1 MPELLEPRTPAN
13 LRLYHGSLTPVQ
25 SEIRTVKI
33 IGFDS
38 EDDTRGQPLSFS
50 FFDGE
55 KAFYT
60 RFADEAIDYIYNY
73 PERAVFCAHNL
84 EYDIGNLFKAC
95 DFRFVKEM
103 TYASKLLRVT
113 LFASRHT
120 FLNSSSFFPGSL
132 KKMGDLIGLPKL
144 EGDSLSESYAI
155 RDAEIVQVF
164 MAKMQDRLNMQGV
177 NLGLSIGQLS
187 MSIFRANHLRKKQR
201 TFNSPNCLKAY
212 YGGRVEMFF
221 KGVVKGPV
229 YVADINSSYPDVM
242 FRHEY
247 PDTTVVEASSIF
259 THTYGIGHFKIL
271 VPDDCFIPPLP
282 FRSESGRLFFP
293 TGEIEGWW
301 TYAEVR
307 FALEKCGCKLLAE
320 YDGEGCRRGVR
331 PFESFI
337 GEHYDARQAMKKRK
351 ERNKEDLEAVFEDL
365 HLKLVMNNLYGKFAQ
380 HKDGNKM
387 TRVKL
392 SKRVLDKMGGSI
404 ESKIGPF
411 YSYRVPR
418 KKPPRTANYM
428 WGVYVTS
435 YARLSL
441 LEKIMSVYSKG
452 GKLLYCDTDSIM
464 FTGEVAKAALNF
476 GDGLGKMSLEIYDL
490 GVYRASKGYLM
501 CEHVTSEVKTRR
513 SEYRIKKVACKGVP
527 THYAHDFILKGMA
540 KFLKPMRLKE
550 AEVRLHAEAN
560 SKKDDAFFADI
571 GVNVWRDV
579 EKSMRSVYIKRK
591 GERGITMPVNVLE
604 IPEMESKAFG
614 EIENWESELG
624 DEIVLPPAP
633 KSENFR
639 NVQVPKDW
647 FSAKYQLD
655 AKDAF
660 FESQEM
666 TFLKREDCLELEPG
680 DAWFRGEIIER
691 RQGLYGRYFGIRLR
705 EYMGKNVSRKNILG
719 SVSEKFFTKFGP
731 DFIFEK
737 KSVVFFLEEKYL
749 TESRLKIR
757 VDVLNL

>member
-13 LRLYHGSLTPVQ
+13 LRLYHGSLTPIQ
-25 SEIRTVKI
+25 SEIRPVKI

-38 EDDTRGQPLSFS
+38 EDDTRGQPLSFT
-50 FFDGE
+50 FHDGA

-60 RFADEAIDYIYNY
+60 RFADEAIEFIYNY

-84 EYDIGNLFKAC
+84 EYDIGNLFKEC

-103 TYASKLLRVT
+103 VYASKLLRVT
-113 LFASRHT
+113 LFASKHT

-144 EGDSLSESYAI
+144 EGDSLSEAYAI

-187 MSIFRANHLRKKQR
+187 MSIFRANHLKKKQR
-201 TFNSPNCLKAY
+201 TYNSPNCLRAY

-242 FRHEY
+242 YHQEY

-259 THTYGIGHFKIL
+259 THTYGIGHFKIR
-271 VPDDCFIPPLP
+271 VPETCFIPPLP
-282 FRSESGRLFFP
+282 FRSETGRLFFP

-307 FALEKCGCKLLAE
+307 FAVEKCGCEILAE

-365 HLKLVMNNLYGKFAQ
+365 HLKLIMNNLYGKFAQ

-392 SKRVLDKMGGSI
+392 SKRVLEKMDASI

-418 KKPPRTANYM
+418 KRPPRTANYM

-441 LEKIMSVYSKG
+441 LQKIMAVHAKG

-464 FTGEVAKAALNF
+464 FTGEAAKEALVF
-476 GDGLGKMSLEIYDL
+476 GDGLGKMSLETYDL
-490 GVYRASKGYLM
+490 GIYRASKGYLM
-501 CEHVTSEVKTRR
+501 CEQVSCQIKTRK
-513 SEYRIKKVACKGVP
+513 SEYQIKKVACKGVP

-550 AEVRLHAEAN
+550 AEVRLHAGAN
-560 SKKDDAFFADI
+560 AKKDAAFFSDI

-579 EKSMRSVYIKRK
+579 EKSMRSIYIKRK
-591 GERGITMPVNVLE
+591 GDRGVTYPVNVLD
-604 IPEMESKAFG
+604 IPSMEERAFG
-614 EIENWESELG
+614 AVESWENELG
-624 DEIVLPPAP
+624 NEVVIPPIA
-633 KSENFR
+633 KADTFR
-639 NVQVPKDW
+639 NVKVPDNW
-647 FSAKYQLD
+647 FSVKYQLD
-655 AKDAF
+655 AADAF
-660 FESQEM
+660 FDSQESP
-666 TFLKREDCLELEPG
+666 FLKREDCLDLMPG
-680 DAWFRGEIIER
+680 DAWFRAEILER
-691 RQGLYGRYFGIRLR
+691 RNGLYGSYFLMRLR
-705 EYMGKNVSRKNILG
+705 EYMGKNVARKNMLV
-719 SVSEKFFTKFGP
+719 SVSEKFFKKFGP
-731 DFIFEK
+731 DFILVK
-737 KSVVFFLEEKYL
+737 KSIAFFLEEKYL
-749 TESRLKIR
+749 VESRLKIR
-757 VDVLNL
+757 VDILNP